1 MTEASGSSFEL
12 LLEQNVTLKTLALG
26 WNCLGA
32 RGAKSL
38 ARGLHANVALTHLL
52 IPWGGLGDLG
62 SSYIAEVCS
71 DPAVQRPYSATSI
84 QSESVASTL
93 SIWQF
98 QVEGCRSLLPNN
110 LAGPHPYLG

>member
-12 LLEQNVTLKTLALG
+12 LLEQNVTLKTIALG

-71 DPAVQRPYSATSI
+71 GSRCTMSI
-84 QSESVASTL
+84 QSESVTSTL
-93 SIWQF
+93 SI
-98 QVEGCRSLLPNN
+98 
-110 LAGPHPYLG
+110 